1 MKLVWSEEF
10 DYKGQADPKKW
21 SYSVGGN
28 GWGNNEL
35 QYYTD
40 GKPENSRVEDGKLII
55 ETRKET
61 FGNNKYTSA
70 KLITSGKGDWTYG
83 RIEVRAKLPEGR
95 GTWPAIW
102 MVAAKD
108 NRKWPDD
115 GEIDIMEHV
124 GFDPGVIHGT
134 VHTKAY
140 YHSIGTQK
148 GGKTT
153 LDDPFKTYHTYTI
166 EWNEDKIDW
175 FIDDRQYFTFL
186 NDKTGNKE
194 TWPFN
199 DAFYLILNVAVG
211 GNWGGQKGV
220 DDSIWPQR
228 MEVDY
233 VRVYQSK

>member
-1 MKLVWSEEF
+1 
-10 DYKGQADPKKW
+10 
-21 SYSVGGN
+21 
-28 GWGNNEL
+28 
-35 QYYTD
+35 
-40 GKPENSRVEDGKLII
+40 
-55 ETRKET
+55 
-61 FGNNKYTSA
+61 
-70 KLITSGKGDWTYG
+70 
-83 RIEVRAKLPEGR
+83 
-95 GTWPAIW
+95 

-108 NRKWPDD
+108 NRRWPDD

-124 GFDPGVIHGT
+124 CFDPGVIHGT

-148 GGKTT
+148 GGKIK
-153 LDDPFKTYHTYTI
+153 LDDPFKAYHTYAI

-199 DAFYLILNVAVG
+199 GAFYLILNVAVG

-233 VRVYQSK
+233 VRVYQLK

>member
-1 MKLVWSEEF
+1 MVWSEEF
-10 DYKGQADPKKW
+10 DYQGQADPKIC
-21 SYSVGGN
+21 SYSVGGY
-28 GWGNNEL
+28 GWGNKEL

-40 GKPENSRVEDGKLII
+40 GRPENSRVEDGKLII
-55 ETRKET
+55 EARKET
-61 FGNNKYTSA
+61 FGNNEYTSA
-70 KLITSGKGDWTYG
+70 KLVTSGKGDWAYG

-102 MVAAKD
+102 MVASKD

-148 GGKTT
+148 GGKTR
-153 LDDPFKTYHTYTI
+153 LDDPFKTCHVYAI
-166 EWNEDKIDW
+166 EWNADKIDW
-175 FIDDRQYFTFL
+175 FIDGRQYFTFL

-194 TWPFN
+194 TWPFD

-211 GNWGGQKGV
+211 GTWGGQKGV

-233 VRVYQSK
+233 VRVYQLE